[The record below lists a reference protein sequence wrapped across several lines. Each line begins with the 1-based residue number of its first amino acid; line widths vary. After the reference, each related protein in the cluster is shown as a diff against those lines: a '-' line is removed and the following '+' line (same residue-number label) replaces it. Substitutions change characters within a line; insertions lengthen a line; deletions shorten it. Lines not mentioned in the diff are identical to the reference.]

1 MAAKKV
7 IMFIVEGPTDADALE
22 PALRKIFDNER
33 IHFHIVHGDITTKKE
48 VSAANIISK
57 VTSCIKQEMD
67 RYGFKQRDILR
78 VIHIIDTDG
87 AFIPNSKVEFE
98 DIEKIKY
105 LEAKILTSDR
115 EAIIKRNEQ
124 KTRVVCRL
132 IGAAKVGAFDYSIYY
147 FSRNLE
153 HVFHDISDDLTDDEK
168 VEYADEVAE
177 KYGTS
182 PEDFLDFIR
191 ADDIA
196 VFGSYKETW
205 DYIMQNTNSL
215 KRNSNFHIIFEEEKK

>member
-1 MAAKKV
+1 MASNFSILLFPLFTKA
-7 IMFIVEGPTDADALE
+7 ILSSYFEFIASN
-22 PALRKIFDNER
+22 ICSSSWYN
-33 IHFHIVHGDITTKKE
+33 KE
-48 VSAANIISK
+48 
-57 VTSCIKQEMD
+57 
-67 RYGFKQRDILR
+67 
-78 VIHIIDTDG
+78 
-87 AFIPNSKVEFE
+87 
-98 DIEKIKY
+98 IKY
-105 LEAKILTSDR
+105 LEDKILTSDR